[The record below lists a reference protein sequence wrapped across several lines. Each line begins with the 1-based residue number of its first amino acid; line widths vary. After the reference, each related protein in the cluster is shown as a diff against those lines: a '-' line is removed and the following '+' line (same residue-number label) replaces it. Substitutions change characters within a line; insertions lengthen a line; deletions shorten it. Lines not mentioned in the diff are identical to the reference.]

1 MVSCTLCGLDTAHPL
16 TNEVGDV
23 FCCPACL
30 EVSALLAD
38 DGALAASQPDAGRDA
53 GAPLE
58 ISTISLSGL
67 WCPSCAWLIN
77 ERLDRSPGIQTA
89 EVNFIRREALVTYN
103 PEQTNPRRIAR
114 QIKKF
119 GYGAR
124 LEGDKPYNEEESEWF
139 RLLVGGVLV
148 MHIMF
153 ISFMLYFREWTGR
166 AGPETE
172 WLADIFRLMIA
183 AFSVPVIL
191 IIGLPIL
198 RAGLASLIRG
208 RPNTHTLIAIG
219 SFAAFALST
228 RNLAAGQGDVY
239 FDTAAILLFLVA
251 IGHWL
256 ELRAQK
262 VSGEAVER
270 LWRQIPPEAD
280 WLTPQGWRRGP
291 ADEIPLGARVRV
303 RPGERFPADG
313 VVAAGEGD
321 VDESVVTGEPDPAAR
336 REGDTVLAGTTNLDG
351 GFEVI
356 ATAVGPQTVVGQI
369 GQLLH
374 QAMWQRAPVERQADK
389 LAAWLT
395 PIAVALAAA
404 TFAFWSWQDSVDTG
418 LIHALAVL
426 LIACPCALG
435 IATPLTLWVGLGRAT
450 RSGVILRYTGVLE
463 QLAEA
468 GQVYFDKTGT
478 LTKRPIRL
486 QKVFSVQSSEVSD
499 PSISSFLLRAAA
511 VEAMS
516 EHPLGQAIA
525 SGAKKRLDKRPPRAE
540 NFRAFPGQGVC
551 GVVDGDEVWIGNR
564 RLMEQQGL
572 EMSQAVADTA
582 VSWQNKGLTVAYAG
596 WNGRVQ
602 GILGLGETARAE
614 AAETI
619 ADLQKLNLPV
629 AILTGDSA
637 AAGQRWQAAL
647 SVPVY
652 AEQRPEDKVNRL
664 QAAGESVV
672 MVGDGIND
680 GPALAAASVGIAV
693 RQGTDVAQSAAAVI
707 LLHDDLRAVPW
718 LMALSRVAMRK
729 VRQNLAWAVG
739 YNAIGL
745 VLAVS
750 GLLQPSLAALLMVFS
765 NVIVTSNAL
774 RLRHADLGSL
784 SFVEVEEEE
793 TEEMGKLEISDSAQ
807 SPISNLP
814 ISNLQNG

>member
-1 MVSCTLCGLDTAHPL
+1 
-16 TNEVGDV
+16 
-23 FCCPACL
+23 PA
-30 EVSALLAD
+30 ATKNA
-38 DGALAASQPDAGRDA
+38 
-53 GAPLE
+53 
-58 ISTISLSGL
+58 TISLSGL

-77 ERLDRSPGIQTA
+77 ERLDRSPGIQAA
-89 EVNFIRREALVTYN
+89 EVNFIRREALVAYD
-103 PEQTNPRRIAR
+103 PERTDPRRIAR

-124 LEGDKPYNEEESEWF
+124 LEEDDAYNEEEAEWM
-139 RLLVGGVLV
+139 RLLISGVLV

-219 SFAAFALST
+219 SFAAFALSV
-228 RNLAAGQGDVY
+228 RNLLAGQGDVY

-270 LWRQIPPEAD
+270 LWRQIPPEAT
-280 WLTPQGWRRGP
+280 WLTPQGWQRGP
-291 ADEIPLGARVRV
+291 ADAVPLGARVRV
-303 RPGERFPADG
+303 RPGERFPVDG

-336 REGDTVLAGTTNLDG
+336 REGDTALAGTMNLDG

-374 QAMWQRAPVERQADK
+374 QAMWQRAPVERQADR
-389 LAAWLT
+389 LAAWLV

-404 TFAFWSWQDSVDTG
+404 TFAFWTWQDSVDTG

-468 GQVYFDKTGT
+468 KQVYFDKTGT

-486 QKVFSVQSSEVSD
+486 QEVAVIGERLSVNGES
-499 PSISSFLLRAAA
+499 PISNTPIPNTPISNLLLRAAA

-525 SGAKKRLDKRPPRAE
+525 QGAAKWLDDLPPRAE
-540 NFRAFPGQGVC
+540 HFRAFPGQGVC
-551 GVVDGDEVWIGNR
+551 GVVAGDEVWIGSR
-564 RLMEQQGL
+564 RLMAQQGL
-572 EMSQAVADTA
+572 EMPEALADTA
-582 VSWQNKGLTVAYAG
+582 VSWQNDGLTVTYVG
-596 WNGRVQ
+596 WNGRVR
-602 GILGLGETARAE
+602 GLLGLGETARAE

-619 ADLQKLNLPV
+619 ADLQKLEMPV
-629 AILTGDSA
+629 TILTGDSE
-637 AAGQRWQAAL
+637 AAGRRWQTAL
-647 SVPVY
+647 GVPVY
-652 AEQRPEDKVNRL
+652 AEQRPEDKVTRL
-664 QAAGESVV
+664 KAAGENVV

-718 LMALSRVAMRK
+718 LIALSRVAMRK

-765 NVIVTSNAL
+765 NVIVTTNAL
-774 RLRHADLGSL
+774 RLRRADLGRL
-784 SFVEVEEEE
+784 SFVEVEETEEEE
-793 TEEMGKLEISDSAQ
+793 TEDIGDQRLEIGDSAQ
-807 SPISNLP
+807 PPISNLP
-814 ISNLQNG
+814 VSTP

>member
-1 MVSCTLCGLDTAHPL
+1 MLAEPIEAQEKATAVSPNTA
-16 TNEVGDV
+16 TETT
-23 FCCPACL
+23 A
-30 EVSALLAD
+30 
-38 DGALAASQPDAGRDA
+38 
-53 GAPLE
+53 
-58 ISTISLSGL
+58 ISLSGL

-89 EVNFIRREALVTYN
+89 EVNFIRREALVTYD
-103 PEQTNPRRIAR
+103 PERTDPRRIAR

-124 LEGDKPYNEEESEWF
+124 LEDDNPYNEEEAEWT
-139 RLLVGGVLV
+139 RLLVSGVLV

-166 AGPETE
+166 ATPETE

-219 SFAAFALST
+219 SFAAFALSV
-228 RNLAAGQGDVY
+228 RNLAAEQGDVY

-270 LWRQIPPEAD
+270 LWRRIPLEAT
-280 WLTPQGWRRGP
+280 WLTPQGWRRTS
-291 ADEIPLGARVRV
+291 AEQIPLGARVRV
-303 RPGERFPADG
+303 RPGERFPVDG
-313 VVAAGEGD
+313 LVATGEGD
-321 VDESVVTGEPDPAAR
+321 VDESVVTGEPDPVAR
-336 REGDTVLAGTTNLDG
+336 WEGDAVLAGTMNLDG

-389 LAAWLT
+389 LAAWLV
-395 PIAVALAAA
+395 PLAVILALA
-404 TFAFWSWQDSVDTG
+404 TFAFWTWQDSMDIG

-463 QLAEA
+463 QLAETS
-468 GQVYFDKTGT
+468 QIYFDKTGT

-486 QKVFSVQSSEVSD
+486 QEVAVD
-499 PSISSFLLRAAA
+499 GVAEADFLMRAAA
-511 VEAMS
+511 IEAMS

-525 SGAKKRLDKRPPRAE
+525 AGAEKQLGEGVLSPHAE
-540 NFRAFPGQGVC
+540 HFRAFPGQGVC
-551 GVVDGDEVWIGNR
+551 GVVAGDEVWIGNH

-572 EMSQAVADTA
+572 EMPEGLADTA
-582 VSWQNKGLTVAYAG
+582 VSWQNDGLTVAYAG
-596 WNGRVQ
+596 WNGRVR
-602 GILGLGETARAE
+602 GLLGLGETARAE
-614 AAETI
+614 AGETI
-619 ADLQKLNLPV
+619 ADLQKLNV
-629 AILTGDSA
+629 TVTILTGDSA
-637 AAGQRWQAAL
+637 AAGRRWQDIL
-647 SVPVY
+647 GVPVY
-652 AEQRPEDKVNRL
+652 AEQQPEDKVNRL
-664 QAAGESVV
+664 KTVGKEAA

-729 VRQNLAWAVG
+729 VRQNLAWAIG

-765 NVIVTSNAL
+765 SVIVTTNAL
-774 RLRHADLGSL
+774 RLRNTDLGSL
-784 SFVEVEEEE
+784 SFEEIEE
-793 TEEMGKLEISDSAQ
+793 TEETEEEENMGDRRLEIGDYAQ
-807 SPISNLP
+807 LP
-814 ISNLQNG
+814 ISNL